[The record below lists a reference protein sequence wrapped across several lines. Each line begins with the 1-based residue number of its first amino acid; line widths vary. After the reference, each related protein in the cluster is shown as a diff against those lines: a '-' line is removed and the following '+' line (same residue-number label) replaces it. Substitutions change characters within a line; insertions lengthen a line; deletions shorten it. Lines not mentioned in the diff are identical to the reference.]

1 MDSKQIAHLRL
12 INQQL
17 TQPQLTKAAD
27 LVSWMGCIQSQ
38 DFAGAKWAIANR
50 VQGLTDLQIEAD
62 FNAGKILRTHILR
75 PTWHF
80 VCPEDIGW
88 MLQLT
93 APHIKAMSKS
103 MHKQLDINQDTLNK
117 SKDIL
122 IEALTGNKHLTRQQL
137 LPYYAEK
144 GINTDDIRL
153 GIILMDAELDGLICS
168 GAKQGKQFTHAL
180 LHERV
185 KSTSTLDREAAIA
198 ELAKRYFYSH
208 GPATLQDFA
217 WWSGLNLGDSKHGL
231 AMNKE
236 ALASEIV
243 NGQTYWFYGEAEKQS
258 NKSKSA
264 QLLPAFDEY
273 TVAYKDRSSVLSTD
287 YNKATGN
294 GIFKPLIIIDGQVAG
309 IWKRSLTKN
318 KVIIDP
324 ELFKPIDKRAQQKL
338 MSEARRFG
346 KYLGLAPQ
354 VNGFNEE

>member
-17 TQPQLTKAAD
+17 TKPQFTKTTD
-27 LVSWMGCIQSQ
+27 LVSWMGCMQAQ

-50 VQGLTDLQIEAD
+50 VQGLTDQQIEAD
-62 FNAGKILRTHILR
+62 FDAGKILRTHILR

-103 MHKQLDINQDTLNK
+103 MHKQLGIDQNILNK
-117 SKDIL
+117 SKEIL
-122 IEALTGNKHLTRQQL
+122 LNALNGNKHLTRQHL
-137 LPYYAEK
+137 LPYYAAK

-185 KSTSTLDREAAIA
+185 KPVPQLDREAAIA

-208 GPATLQDFA
+208 GPATVPDFA
-217 WWSGLNLGDSKHGL
+217 WWSGLNLSDSKRGL
-231 AMNKE
+231 EMNKHN
-236 ALASEIV
+236 LVSGIV
-243 NGQTYWFYGEAEKQS
+243 NGQTYWFYGEAQNLS
-258 NKSKSA
+258 NKPV

-273 TVAYKDRSSVLSTD
+273 TVAYKDRSDVLSPAF
-287 YNKATGN
+287 NKATGN
-294 GIFKPLIIIDGQVAG
+294 GIFKPLVIINGQVTG
-309 IWKRSLTKN
+309 TWKRSLTKN
-318 KVIIDP
+318 KVIVDF
-324 ELFKPIDKRAQQKL
+324 ELFKAIDKRTQQKI
-338 MSEARRFG
+338 MSEAKRYSKFVELELQING
-346 KYLGLAPQ
+346 LG
-354 VNGFNEE
+354 NG